1 MKVRIQSVFF
11 SALIASAG
19 LATLTLSSCEEDKC
33 KTIICG
39 YSGTCTDGV
48 CICPSGYEGPQCETV
63 NRDRFMGIWQAT
75 EDGTVT
81 NAAQYP
87 VTVGKGQATNEIR
100 ITNFYNRLTSDV
112 VGYVKGDTMR
122 VPLQTISVASSQG
135 GSTSYTVQGV
145 GVVTD
150 DKYTGDHGKIIFNYS
165 VSYQSGGGSDV
176 TDDFGL
182 VEGASS
188 IWVH

>member
-1 MKVRIQSVFF
+1 MKVRIPSVLF
-11 SALIASAG
+11 SAMLATAG
-19 LATLTLSSCEEDKC
+19 LATVSLSSCEEDKC

-39 YSGTCTDGV
+39 YGGTCTDGTCV
-48 CICPSGYEGPQCETV
+48 CPSGYEGPQCETV

-81 NAAQYP
+81 LGAQYP

-100 ITNFYNRLTSDV
+100 ITNFYNRITSEV
-112 VGYVKGDTMR
+112 TGYVKGDTLR
-122 VPLQTISVASSQG
+122 VPLQTIKVDNVD
-135 GSTSYTVQGV
+135 YTVQGIGAV
-145 GVVTD
+145 MD
-150 DKYTGDHGKIIFNYS
+150 DKYTGDHGKIVFNYS
-165 VSYQSGGGSDV
+165 VTYIPNGSTNAI

-182 VEGASS
+182 NEGASS